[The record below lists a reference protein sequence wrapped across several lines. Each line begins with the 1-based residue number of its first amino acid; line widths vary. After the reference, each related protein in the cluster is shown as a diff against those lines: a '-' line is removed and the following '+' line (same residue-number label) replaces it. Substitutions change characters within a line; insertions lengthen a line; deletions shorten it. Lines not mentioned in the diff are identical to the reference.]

1 MKKKLRELDKQ
12 IKEIKNEIIK
22 IENIPLDI
30 IPVKNGRLSG
40 GVFVVKSIHYDEGK
54 DLAADI
60 KMAKEND
67 VYEGLYWNNYLLF
80 NNLNGKYSNIIYSCE
95 DLGFNLKDSLIN
107 IKEDKSE
114 LINKKTEQLRDLY
127 EKQSSLL
134 YNKLLITNEALK
146 IIYPIKDPLGD
157 LHGVIED
164 RKLLNYYRRILIEE
178 FEDNYIFNGLDL
190 DEVLRF
196 NFMISIVEE
205 NIFLNPDSTEKY
217 SVNRLVHED
226 LNTIEDYVPS
236 KKIFEIYKN
245 SFNESLSRFI
255 KTHNAIDD
263 IFKGKNKIYISSGK
277 YGGYYISIEIKEIV
291 KENIKQKDLL
301 NGWDFI
307 YANIILTNGE
317 DFWHGDQLDD
327 RGLVLYN
334 KDNNLI
340 NIPISDIS
348 EDANNTINILNELK
362 MHLKH

>member
-1 MKKKLRELDKQ
+1 MKKKLKELDKQ
-12 IKEIKNEIIK
+12 IKDVKNEIIK

-80 NNLNGKYSNIIYSCE
+80 NNLNGKYSNIIYGCE

-114 LINKKTEQLRDLY
+114 LINKKTEQLRGLY

-134 YNKLLITNEALK
+134 YDKLLITNEALK

-178 FEDNYIFNGLDL
+178 FEDNYIFSGLDL

-196 NFMISIVEE
+196 NFMISVVEE
-205 NIFLNPDSTEKY
+205 NIFLNPDSTKPY
-217 SVNRLVHED
+217 SVNRLTHD
-226 LNTIEDYVPS
+226 DINIIEDYVPS
-236 KKIFEIYKN
+236 NKIFDMYKDK
-245 SFNESLSRFI
+245 FNQVLERFF
-255 KTHNAIDD
+255 KTHNSINEV
-263 IFKGKNKIYISSGK
+263 FKNKNKTYISSGK
-277 YGGYYISIEIKEIV
+277 YEGYYISIEIKEII
-291 KENIKQKDLL
+291 KESIVQESLL
-301 NGWDFI
+301 NDWDFI
-307 YANIILTNGE
+307 YADIILTNGE
-317 DFWHGDQLDD
+317 DIWKGDQIDD
-327 RGLVLYN
+327 RGLVLVN
-334 KDNNLI
+334 KLGAII
-340 NIPISDIS
+340 NIPLLDINKDFKNLLALS
-348 EDANNTINILNELK
+348 LN
-362 MHLKH
+362 